1 MIVDGGDNDVHVGA
15 LADRVLKR
23 LDALRS
29 GQDAHAGDVLC
40 AALEEVVGGGD
51 HGVAGGQHG
60 VENEALTARQVV
72 RQAVRV
78 GLDLQGVLIAAHAQ
92 EADLG
97 GGQHAGH
104 TLEHAQACAQD
115 WDHDRARLGEL

>member
-1 MIVDGGDNDVHVGA
+1 MVVDGSDDDVHVGA
-15 LADRVLKR
+15 IADRVLKG

-29 GQDAHAGDVLC
+29 GQDAHAGDVLG
-40 AALEEVVGGGD
+40 AALEEVVGGGH

-60 VENEALTARQVV
+60 VQHEALSARQVV

-78 GLDLQGVLIAAHAQ
+78 GLDLQGVVVATHAQ

-104 TLEHAQACAQD
+104 ALEHAQACAQD
-115 WDHDRARLGEL
+115 GDHDRARLGEL